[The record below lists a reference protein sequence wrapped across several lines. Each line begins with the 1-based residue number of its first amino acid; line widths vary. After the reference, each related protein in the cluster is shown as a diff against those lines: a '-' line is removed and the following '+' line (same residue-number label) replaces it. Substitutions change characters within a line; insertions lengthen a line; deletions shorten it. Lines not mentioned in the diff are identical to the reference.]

1 MPYVKRTAAGRISAV
16 FDRPSRDAKE
26 RVRANDPELL
36 KFLGLAPT
44 QSVDTPPVDA
54 VLESYDSVE
63 PQIDDPYVPPPA
75 YDDALY
81 DESQEFVN
89 VGEDSAAAFEPA
101 PAPNVPLEQEA
112 TNEDVGTEFSLP
124 DDIPHDSFENDEFS
138 GGFDLEGVDS
148 AHTRSNDRAASE
160 IAEASE
166 AEAPV
171 FESGDIPSGTS
182 SPETA
187 PPQSAP
193 ATTKPEAPP
202 PPAQPETNI
211 TDDGSEAS
219 GNIDGTALRQLDASD
234 LEMARITE
242 DLIDLLIGRNII
254 NFTDFP
260 GMAQAK
266 LINRRALRSNMSAL
280 TNLVGD
286 EENIF

>member
-1 MPYVKRTAAGRISAV
+1 MPFVKRTAAGRISTV

-54 VLESYDSVE
+54 VVESYDYAE
-63 PQIDDPYVPPPA
+63 PQIDAPYIPPPD

-81 DESQEFVN
+81 DESQEFVK

-148 AHTRSNDRAASE
+148 AHTWSNHRAASE

-187 PPQSAP
+187 PPPSLLLPLQSP
-193 ATTKPEAPP
+193 RHHRHPP
-202 PPAQPETNI
+202 N
-211 TDDGSEAS
+211 
-219 GNIDGTALRQLDASD
+219 LRQTLPMTVAKRPEISTVQPSD
-234 LEMARITE
+234 NSMHRNWRWRGSPRI
-242 DLIDLLIGRNII
+242 
-254 NFTDFP
+254 
-260 GMAQAK
+260 
-266 LINRRALRSNMSAL
+266 
-280 TNLVGD
+280 
-286 EENIF
+286 